1 MIGIYSDSFLD
12 DLKSL
17 FGDENIKIKSHNLI
31 VPCPWCEVGQKKEHY
46 HLYISLEIPIFNC
59 FHAGCKEGHGF
70 IGKFVKKLLGF
81 DGTDRYVD
89 KNNIKEILKK
99 TSVVKPSHQPK
110 RFIIPELNTQKFSL
124 KDMYIR
130 KRLKLA
136 DMPTTSIKGLI
147 YDIEEFIKIN
157 NLNYS
162 ESPFQDFHFLRVK
175 DFLQSNFIG
184 FLTENHSKI
193 IFRNIQ
199 PGSSFSHHKV
209 KIFDVPFIDYYK
221 LPGGNRESNKVVVA
235 EGIFDIFS
243 EQNNDYLNIDND
255 VRLYASALSSKYGSL
270 LKSIVYYEQVFQ
282 LDVVVLSDRDVKPG
296 YYEFIKKKFG
306 HIINTMT
313 VYYNQFGKDF
323 NETPVS
329 PIRLL

>member
-1 MIGIYSDSFLD
+1 MIGIYSDSFLE

-17 FGDENIKIKSHNLI
+17 FGSENVKIKSHNLI
-31 VPCPWCEVGQKKEHY
+31 VPCPWCEFGEKKDHY

-89 KNNIKEILKK
+89 KKNIKESLKK
-99 TSVVKPSHQPK
+99 TSFIKPTQQSK
-110 RFIIPELNTQKFSL
+110 KFLLPELNTKKFIL

-136 DMPTTSIKGLI
+136 DMLTTSIKGLI
-147 YDIEEFIKIN
+147 YDLEEFIKIN
-157 NLNYS
+157 NLDYDG
-162 ESPFQDFHFLRVK
+162 SPFKEFHFLRVR
-175 DFLQSNFIG
+175 DFLQSNFVG

-193 IFRNIQ
+193 IFRNID
-199 PGSSFSHHKV
+199 SNTSFSHHKV

-221 LPGGNRESNKVVVA
+221 ISGGNKESNRVVLA

-243 EQNNDYLNIDND
+243 EHNNDYLNIDQD

-270 LKSIVYYEQVFQ
+270 LKSIVFYEQVFQ
-282 LDVVVLSDRDVKPG
+282 LDVVILSDRDVKPG

-306 HIINTMT
+306 HIINTFS

-329 PIRLL
+329 PVRVI